1 MHLSTLF
8 MLQQAIYKTS
18 KHKNNHSFIFRP
30 FYMAVSIAA
39 YILARSTLL
48 FFINRFRSGYISS
61 PNAPSITYMIKRC
74 ISNMTVYFSNKYISI
89 TNTTQMHFRSV
100 ALHKNKHN
108 AKITYIDVLTFFSV
122 FLLKVLS
129 NWQNNQGSLSFV
141 DLIIHMQS
149 QKNSYIRILVINTYH
164 IQYFLYYNHDQYQ
177 TFVTVWDVTIHNSL
191 MIIQSINT
199 WKMISFAYC
208 CHFCDK
214 VAILSLLLE
223 LNFGIFCIFG
233 ILARNVSKTE

>member
-1 MHLSTLF
+1 MSSALSMHLSTLF

-18 KHKNNHSFIFRP
+18 KHKDNHSFIFRP
-30 FYMAVSIAA
+30 FYAAVSIAE

-122 FLLKVLS
+122 WAWVSILWPIQFVVWVHLLFSYSKYCHIGKIIKTLNHLS
-129 NWQNNQGSLSFV
+129 IDSPYAIAKEFVHSHFGDQRTSYSIFSLS
-141 DLIIHMQS
+141 
-149 QKNSYIRILVINTYH
+149 
-164 IQYFLYYNHDQYQ
+164 
-177 TFVTVWDVTIHNSL
+177 
-191 MIIQSINT
+191 
-199 WKMISFAYC
+199 
-208 CHFCDK
+208 
-214 VAILSLLLE
+214 
-223 LNFGIFCIFG
+223 
-233 ILARNVSKTE
+233 